1 MFRFF
6 SFHYYLLLPC
16 LVFTCFCVCSCVLCL
31 LRYLVIINLHHLL
44 ISKNSLKI
52 TFSWLVIISLLSYM
66 FFFHST
72 FYIVFFTH
80 HYFFF
85 NLQLIIAIS
94 NIYFARTWKSFFLL
108 FIQLFQFIFSII
120 FFFNFIFGLW
130 IYLLILNVV
139 YTFMIA
145 ALAKVASIWW
155 SAPDGVSS
163 AQQQDAIQISPS
175 PHTHKSMHE
184 HSFFWFMIQNIF
196 VICIICK

>member
-6 SFHYYLLLPC
+6 SFHYLLLRC

-31 LRYLVIINLHHLL
+31 LCYLVIINLHHLL

-66 FFFHST
+66 FFFSFNFLYCFLYT
-72 FYIVFFTH
+72 SL
-80 HYFFF
+80 YFFF
-85 NLQLIIAIS
+85 NLQPNIAIS

-108 FIQLFQFIFSII
+108 FIQLFQFIFSPII
-120 FFFNFIFGLW
+120 FFFLFYIWIMNIFAYFKCCIH
-130 IYLLILNVV
+130 IYDCGVGESGINLMKCSWWRVQR
-139 YTFMIA
+139 A
-145 ALAKVASIWW
+145 AARRNT
-155 SAPDGVSS
+155 AP
-163 AQQQDAIQISPS
+163 P

-184 HSFFWFMIQNIF
+184 HSFFWLMIQNIF